1 VGVDPTRKGARPTAT
16 MQSDGD
22 GPALSARSGSRS
34 SASIGS
40 SRRRFRCETR
50 SVRCEDFFPTSSGH
64 KTQKTRH
71 TGTATK
77 EKHVNTSRSGVS
89 RARGSG
95 QRPPLLLVYNKITH
109 STRPRTRLVQT
120 RGEGL
125 TFAHRHPHGNGGRGR
140 DRFIH
145 RPSPSSLAVLLQRTS
160 AATVAPSSL
169 IPSSPTYTRLSYG
182 AQCPLAIR
190 LPM

>member
-1 VGVDPTRKGARPTAT
+1 VAVSCRHHLSACWRESAKHVGRAPGAGRQGGPPDPRRTPPSPLWTPPWTPPRPSPVDPLTLSCYPVLSGAICLSVTIRYNLDRSHQQSRPD
-16 MQSDGD
+16 QS
-22 GPALSARSGSRS
+22 
-34 SASIGS
+34 
-40 SRRRFRCETR
+40 
-50 SVRCEDFFPTSSGH
+50 
-64 KTQKTRH
+64 
-71 TGTATK
+71 
-77 EKHVNTSRSGVS
+77 
-89 RARGSG
+89 
-95 QRPPLLLVYNKITH
+95 LLVYNKITH